1 MKNVV
6 VIGAGPAGMTAAL
19 YLSDAGIGVTIIEK
33 GMYGGQMTTTA
44 RIANYPG
51 FVDVAGWELSQHM
64 FDQLAAA
71 GISITADTV
80 TGIEKNA
87 DGFTVKGINRAYDG
101 DAVIIAN
108 GVTRRRIGCP
118 GEAEFA
124 GRGVSY
130 CAVCDGNFFR
140 GRDVCVIG
148 GGNSALEDA
157 AYLAGI
163 CPNVYVI
170 HRRDELRA
178 DEKYVRA
185 AKGKENIIF
194 LYSHF
199 PERIVG
205 EERVNGLEVKDLKT
219 GEIKTLP
226 VSGVFVAVGLD
237 ADNGGFGSAVNLTE
251 NGYIDA
257 DENCVTSCPGIFAAG
272 DTRNKKLRQIVT
284 ATADGAIA
292 AKQAIEFLNAK
303 E

>member
-19 YLSDAGIGVTIIEK
+19 YLSDAGVGVTLIEK

-71 GISITADTV
+71 GVTITADTV
-80 TGIEKNA
+80 TGIEKSGE
-87 DGFTVKGINRAYDG
+87 GFTVKGINGSFSG

-118 GEAEFA
+118 GETEFA

-140 GRDVCVIG
+140 GRDVAVIG

-163 CPNVYVI
+163 CPNVYLI
-170 HRRDELRA
+170 HRRDQLRA

-185 AKGKENIIF
+185 AKKCENITF
-194 LYSHF
+194 MYSHY
-199 PERIVG
+199 PERIIG
-205 EERVNGLEVKDLKT
+205 DDRVSGIEIRDLKT
-219 GEIKTLP
+219 GETQTLS
-226 VSGVFVAVGLD
+226 VAGVFVAVGLD
-237 ADNGGFGSAVNLTE
+237 ADNGGFDSLVDLTE

-257 DENCVTSCPGIFAAG
+257 DESCVTSCPGIFAAG
-272 DTRNKKLRQIVT
+272 DTRDKKLRQIVT
-284 ATADGAIA
+284 ATADGAVA
-292 AKQAIEFLNAK
+292 AKQAIEYLNG
-303 E
+303 

>member
-1 MKNVV
+1 MKNVI

-19 YLSDAGIGVTIIEK
+19 YLSDAGVGVTLIEK

-71 GISITADTV
+71 GVTITADTV
-80 TGIEKNA
+80 TGIEKSGE
-87 DGFTVKGINRAYDG
+87 GFTVKGINGTFSG

-118 GEAEFA
+118 GEDEFA

-140 GRDVCVIG
+140 GRDVAVIG

-163 CPNVYVI
+163 CPNVYLI
-170 HRRDELRA
+170 HRRDQLRA

-185 AKGKENIIF
+185 AKKCENITF
-194 LYSHF
+194 MYSHY
-199 PERIVG
+199 PERIIG
-205 EERVNGLEVKDLKT
+205 DDRVNGIEIKNLKT
-219 GEIKTLP
+219 DEIKTLD

-237 ADNGGFGSAVNLTE
+237 ADNGGFGSLVDLTE

-257 DENCVTSCPGIFAAG
+257 DESCVTSCPGIFAAG
-272 DTRNKKLRQIVT
+272 DTRDKKLRQIVT
-284 ATADGAIA
+284 ATADGAVA
-292 AKQAIEFLNAK
+292 AKQAIEYLNG
-303 E
+303 

>member
-64 FDQLAAA
+64 FDQMTAA
-71 GISITADTV
+71 GISLTYDTV
-80 TGIEKNA
+80 TGIEKEGDRFSVRGKNSVY
-87 DGFTVKGINRAYDG
+87 GG

-118 GEAEFA
+118 GEDEFA

-140 GRDVCVIG
+140 GRDVAVIG

-163 CPNVYVI
+163 CPNVYLI

-185 AKGKENIIF
+185 AKKCENITF
-194 LYSHF
+194 MYSHY

-205 EERVNGLEVKDLKT
+205 EDRVNGIEIKDLKT
-219 GEIKTLP
+219 GEIKTLE

-237 ADNGGFGSAVNLTE
+237 ADNGGFGHIVDLTE
-251 NGYIDA
+251 KGYIES
-257 DENCVTSCPGIFAAG
+257 DENCLTSCPGIFAAG
-272 DTRNKKLRQIVT
+272 DTRDKKLRQIVT
-284 ATADGAIA
+284 ATSDGAVA
-292 AKQAIEFLNAK
+292 AKQAIEYLGTV
-303 E
+303 

>member
-19 YLSDAGIGVTIIEK
+19 YLSDAGVGVTLIEK

-71 GISITADTV
+71 GVTITADTV
-80 TGIEKNA
+80 TGIEKSGE
-87 DGFTVKGINRAYDG
+87 GFTVKGINGSFSG

-118 GEAEFA
+118 GETEFA

-140 GRDVCVIG
+140 GRDVAVIG

-163 CPNVYVI
+163 CPNVYLI

-185 AKGKENIIF
+185 AKSKENITF
-194 LYSHF
+194 VYSHY
-199 PERIVG
+199 PERIIG
-205 EERVNGLEVKDLKT
+205 DDRVSGIEIRDLKT
-219 GEIKTLP
+219 GEIKTLD

-237 ADNGGFGSAVNLTE
+237 ADNGGFGSLVDLTE

-257 DENCVTSCPGIFAAG
+257 DESCVTSCPGIFAAG
-272 DTRNKKLRQIVT
+272 DTRDKKLRQIVT
-284 ATADGAIA
+284 ATADGAVA
-292 AKQAIEFLNAK
+292 AKQAIEYLNG
-303 E
+303 

>member
-19 YLSDAGIGVTIIEK
+19 YLSDAGVGVTLIEK

-71 GISITADTV
+71 DVTITADTV
-80 TGIEKNA
+80 TGIEKSGE
-87 DGFTVKGINRAYDG
+87 GFTVKGINGSFSG

-118 GEAEFA
+118 GETEFA

-140 GRDVCVIG
+140 GRDVAVIG

-163 CPNVYVI
+163 CPNVYLI

-185 AKGKENIIF
+185 AKKCENITF
-194 LYSHF
+194 MYSHY
-199 PERIVG
+199 PERIIG
-205 EERVNGLEVKDLKT
+205 DDRVNGIEIKNLKT
-219 GEIKTLP
+219 GEIKTLN

-237 ADNGGFGSAVNLTE
+237 ADNGGFGSLVDLTE

-257 DENCVTSCPGIFAAG
+257 DESCVTSCHGIFAAG
-272 DTRNKKLRQIVT
+272 DTRDKKLRQIVT
-284 ATADGAIA
+284 ATADGAVA
-292 AKQAIEFLNAK
+292 AKQAIEYLNG
-303 E
+303 

>member
-19 YLSDAGIGVTIIEK
+19 YLSDAGVGVTLIEK

-71 GISITADTV
+71 GVTITADTV
-80 TGIEKNA
+80 TGIEKSGE
-87 DGFTVKGINRAYDG
+87 GFTVNGINGPFFG

-118 GEAEFA
+118 GETEFA

-140 GRDVCVIG
+140 GRDVAVIG

-163 CPNVYVI
+163 CPNVYLI
-170 HRRDELRA
+170 HRRDQLRA

-185 AKGKENIIF
+185 AKKCENITF
-194 LYSHF
+194 MYSHY
-199 PERIVG
+199 PERIIG
-205 EERVNGLEVKDLKT
+205 DDRVSGIEIKNLKT
-219 GEIKTLP
+219 GEIKTLD

-237 ADNGGFGSAVNLTE
+237 ADNGGFGSLVDLTE

-257 DENCVTSCPGIFAAG
+257 DESCVTSCPGIFAAG
-272 DTRNKKLRQIVT
+272 DTRDKKLRQIVT
-284 ATADGAIA
+284 ATADGAVA
-292 AKQAIEFLNAK
+292 AKQAIEYLNG
-303 E
+303 

>member
-1 MKNVV
+1 MKKVV

-64 FDQLAAA
+64 FDQMTAA
-71 GISITADTV
+71 GISLTYDTV
-80 TGIEKNA
+80 TGIEKEGDRFSVRGKNSVY
-87 DGFTVKGINRAYDG
+87 GG

-118 GEAEFA
+118 GETEFA

-140 GRDVCVIG
+140 GRDVAVIG

-163 CPNVYVI
+163 CPNVYLI

-185 AKGKENIIF
+185 AKKCENITF
-194 LYSHF
+194 MYSHY
-199 PERIVG
+199 PERIIG
-205 EERVNGLEVKDLKT
+205 DDRVNGIEIKNLKT
-219 GEIKTLP
+219 GEIKTLD

-237 ADNGGFGSAVNLTE
+237 ADNGGFGSLVDLTE

-257 DENCVTSCPGIFAAG
+257 DESCVTTCPGVFAAG
-272 DTRNKKLRQIVT
+272 DTRDKKLRQIVT
-284 ATADGAIA
+284 ATSDGAVA
-292 AKQAIEFLNAK
+292 AKQAIEYLNA
-303 E
+303 

>member
-19 YLSDAGIGVTIIEK
+19 YLSDAGVGVTLIEK

-71 GISITADTV
+71 GVTITADTV
-80 TGIEKNA
+80 TGIEKSGE
-87 DGFTVKGINRAYDG
+87 GFTVKGINGTFSG

-118 GEAEFA
+118 GETEFA

-140 GRDVCVIG
+140 GRDVAVIG

-163 CPNVYVI
+163 CPNVYLI

-185 AKGKENIIF
+185 AKKCENITF
-194 LYSHF
+194 MYSHY
-199 PERIVG
+199 PERIIG
-205 EERVNGLEVKDLKT
+205 DDRVNGIEIKNLKT
-219 GEIKTLP
+219 GEIKTLD

-237 ADNGGFGSAVNLTE
+237 ADNGGFGSLVDLTE

-257 DENCVTSCPGIFAAG
+257 DESCVTSCPGIFAAG
-272 DTRNKKLRQIVT
+272 DTRDKKLRQIVT
-284 ATADGAIA
+284 ATADGAVA
-292 AKQAIEFLNAK
+292 AKQAIEYLNG
-303 E
+303 